1 MYREEGVALMTKTV
15 NEYNRRMAANAGVP
29 MDQVESVL
37 AQQQDQLNAVNG
49 MLFDTLKENGY
60 IRD

>member
-1 MYREEGVALMTKTV
+1 MYRDEGVALMTKTV
-15 NEYNRRMAANAGVP
+15 NEYNRRMAATAGVQ
-29 MDQVESVL
+29 MDQVESVI

>member
-1 MYREEGVALMTKTV
+1 MYRDEGVALMTKTV
-15 NEYNRRMAANAGVP
+15 NEYNRRMAATAGVQS
-29 MDQVESVL
+29 DQVESVI